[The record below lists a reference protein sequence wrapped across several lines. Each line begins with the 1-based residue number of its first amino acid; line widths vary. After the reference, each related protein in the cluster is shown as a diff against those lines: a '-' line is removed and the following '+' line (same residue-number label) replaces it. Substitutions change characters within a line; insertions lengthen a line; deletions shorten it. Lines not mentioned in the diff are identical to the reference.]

1 MVVLSALIH
10 VLFFSKLS
18 FVQAQ
23 NAIFRKI
30 EMQEAIKQ
38 EAPLKVLDFS
48 DDADHKQDESGNFT
62 VAFVPLD
69 SRVLFLWY
77 KKKTH

>member
-1 MVVLSALIH
+1 
-10 VLFFSKLS
+10 
-18 FVQAQ
+18 
-23 NAIFRKI
+23 
-30 EMQEAIKQ
+30 MQEAIKQ

-77 KKKTH
+77 QKKALIDVALFLILRRNFPNELSKFS